1 MKAKENKRLHPNIV
15 YRHDTE
21 SNMLLPYHVTEKGYM
36 PATEYFITENKQSN
50 EIDFSKYPK
59 IIHVVNEGEWLWKI
73 ARFYW
78 GEDEDVM
85 LNQVVAEMKINNDLF
100 SEVIDI
106 GDELIVPVRL
116 EKLKKIL
123 KNDDLFEIYKSY
135 VKYDAKTALNP
146 DGIALEKPNSALIE
160 ETRNQIIS
168 KIKFFIKNFD
178 IFDYLDMFG
187 FLIDFSFFFGQGAG
201 MQYGLIYIENDGL
214 YFLINVEGGAGFDV
228 GVGFKAIWG
237 EGVDHVATAED
248 IEGISFNTST
258 GLFNLSFEKS
268 YNYDKERKEVGKKF
282 IATSIGYTPPSF
294 GIKALS
300 LKGTKGLFKYDP
312 TQVETVSYTN
322 LFKISID
329 YFEADKKKYE
339 NKK

>member
-1 MKAKENKRLHPNIV
+1 MKKIFFILKLKILKFWANYEKNFFYFEITK
-15 YRHDTE
+15 
-21 SNMLLPYHVTEKGYM
+21 SNMLLPHHVTENGYI
-36 PATEYFITENKQSN
+36 PATEYFIQKENQSN

-160 ETRNQIIS
+160 ETRNQIINNIRPQLDRS
-168 KIKFFIKNFD
+168 KAIDTFAFLVSYAFFPIMGAGLQSGIIYIKND
-178 IFDYLDMFG
+178 
-187 FLIDFSFFFGQGAG
+187 AC
-201 MQYGLIYIENDGL
+201 
-214 YFLINVEGGAGFDV
+214 YFLINVEGGIGFDLAAGFERV
-228 GVGFKAIWG
+228 FGRGVEKM
-237 EGVDHVATAED
+237 ATAED
-248 IEGISFNTST
+248 VEGLSFNASL
-258 GLFNLSFEKS
+258 GVFMFDEGLSF
-268 YNYDKERKEVGKKF
+268 NYDKEEKKIGNKF
-282 IATSIGYTPPSF
+282 IAHSIGYMPLGTSYLFSGHISIGYTF
-294 GIKALS
+294 
-300 LKGTKGLFKYDP
+300 
-312 TQVETVSYTN
+312 
-322 LFKISID
+322 LFKIPIEFISS
-329 YFEADKKKYE
+329 KK
-339 NKK
+339 